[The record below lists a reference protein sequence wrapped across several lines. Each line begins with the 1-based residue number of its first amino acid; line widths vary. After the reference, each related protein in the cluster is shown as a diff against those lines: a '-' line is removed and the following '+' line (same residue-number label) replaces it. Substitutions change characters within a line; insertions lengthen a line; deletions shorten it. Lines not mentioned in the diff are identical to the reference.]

1 MQNSAVA
8 QLARHHADETKV
20 ACSSRGPTLLAF
32 GSWFEAFYLANSQ
45 FYSLDF
51 KSIVARILLI
61 NSICFLMGV
70 SMCPLITH
78 RCQKNR
84 SVSLR
89 FNFSE
94 LCSEPRRARGAT
106 STAEISKTLRRNP
119 IIFYKIVEGGHI
131 KESWAGFLNRT
142 NIESDAWEV
151 EIELLVW

>member
-1 MQNSAVA
+1 MAPDN
-8 QLARHHADETKV
+8 
-20 ACSSRGPTLLAF
+20 PP
-32 GSWFEAFYLANSQ
+32 
-45 FYSLDF
+45 
-51 KSIVARILLI
+51 
-61 NSICFLMGV
+61 V
-70 SMCPLITH
+70 SKI
-78 RCQKNR
+78 R

-151 EIELLVW
+151 EIEFLVSMIARGGACFYTFTL

>member
-1 MQNSAVA
+1 MKAT
-8 QLARHHADETKV
+8 R
-20 ACSSRGPTLLAF
+20 SSPGLTLLVAVLKLF
-32 GSWFEAFYLANSQ
+32 SKLTILFTWFQKHRGSNPSDKFDIFS
-45 FYSLDF
+45 DG
-51 KSIVARILLI
+51 ILYMAPD
-61 NSICFLMGV
+61 NPPV
-70 SMCPLITH
+70 SKI
-78 RCQKNR
+78 R

-151 EIELLVW
+151 EIEFLVSMIARGGACFYTFTL